1 MKPVSIKPITTKAQG
16 ILYAECCTIAMILL
30 FSFIYLVTPGTITL
44 VLHPGPQ
51 CVVLFFLGLAV
62 AGLGTA
68 VLEAS
73 FEAEILRNIKEPVK
87 E

>member
-16 ILYAECCTIAMILL
+16 ILYAECCTIAMIML
-30 FSFIYLVTPGTITL
+30 FSLIYLVTPGHFTIA
-44 VLHPGPQ
+44 LHPGTQ
-51 CVVLFFLGLAV
+51 CVVLFFLGLLV

-68 VLEAS
+68 VLEAA
-73 FEAEILRNIKEPVK
+73 FEAEILRNIKEPAQ